1 MLGGGVWGWRGHRDA
16 TKDGEI
22 AFQAALMH
30 SWHGYIYIYTCACIY
45 VCIKCVDKMD
55 ICIYIPTRGM
65 SLRKPQSHPNT
76 LSWLWELPVSLG
88 QVTNESN
95 PASFEGGKCCSLWCH
110 RCQQRC
116 QCQQLQGCGIRRKP
130 CSRGCSCC
138 KCLFPTGSSANTW
151 CFPSVP
157 WLKHFQTFGCWR
169 NLGEFFESTG
179 FNIKICSSFHGL
191 MEPVLF
197 HLNSEPFGFFK
208 CSEVRHSPTA
218 SRHRLEA
225 PVGDVLHMYEE
236 ISVKYHWKFQVVN
249 FQNLVCKTCTF
260 VRTSLPIDWGF
271 CPESRVWELQRQIPV
286 AVDLCIARYLNF
298 FELFVQNYK
307 NKKLRNW

>member
-1 MLGGGVWGWRGHRDA
+1 
-16 TKDGEI
+16 
-22 AFQAALMH
+22 
-30 SWHGYIYIYTCACIY
+30 
-45 VCIKCVDKMD
+45 MD

-65 SLRKPQSHPNT
+65 SLRKPQSPNT
-76 LSWLWELPVSLG
+76 LSWLSRFQCRHLRPGPESTE
-88 QVTNESN
+88 VTNESN

-116 QCQQLQGCGIRRKP
+116 QCQQLQGCGIGREP

-191 MEPVLF
+191 MEPVVF

-208 CSEVRHSPTA
+208 RSEVRHSPTA

-225 PVGDVLHMYEE
+225 PVGDVLHRYEE

-260 VRTSLPIDWGF
+260 VRTSLPID
-271 CPESRVWELQRQIPV
+271 
-286 AVDLCIARYLNF
+286 
-298 FELFVQNYK
+298 
-307 NKKLRNW
+307 

>member
-1 MLGGGVWGWRGHRDA
+1 MCWQDGHLYLHTHTRDVS
-16 TKDGEI
+16 TK
-22 AFQAALMH
+22 ASKSH
-30 SWHGYIYIYTCACIY
+30 
-45 VCIKCVDKMD
+45 
-55 ICIYIPTRGM
+55 
-65 SLRKPQSHPNT
+65 SHPNT
-76 LSWLWELPVSLG
+76 LSWLWEPLPVSLG

-110 RCQQRC
+110 QCQQRC
-116 QCQQLQGCGIRRKP
+116 QWCQQLQGCGIGRKP

-169 NLGEFFESTG
+169 NLREVFESTG

-191 MEPVLF
+191 MEPVVFL
-197 HLNSEPFGFFK
+197 LNSEPFGYFK

-236 ISVKYHWKFQVVN
+236 ISVKYHWK
-249 FQNLVCKTCTF
+249 
-260 VRTSLPIDWGF
+260 W
-271 CPESRVWELQRQIPV
+271 
-286 AVDLCIARYLNF
+286 
-298 FELFVQNYK
+298 
-307 NKKLRNW
+307 

>member
-1 MLGGGVWGWRGHRDA
+1 MCALNVLTRWTFVFTYPHEGCLSENLKVIQILSVGCESR
-16 TKDGEI
+16 
-22 AFQAALMH
+22 FQCRH
-30 SWHGYIYIYTCACIY
+30 
-45 VCIKCVDKMD
+45 
-55 ICIYIPTRGM
+55 
-65 SLRKPQSHPNT
+65 LRPGP
-76 LSWLWELPVSLG
+76 E
-88 QVTNESN
+88 VTNESN

-138 KCLFPTGSSANTW
+138 QCLFPTGSSANTW

-169 NLGEFFESTG
+169 NLGEVFESTG

-191 MEPVLF
+191 MEPVVF
-197 HLNSEPFGFFK
+197 HLNSEPFGYFK

-236 ISVKYHWKFQVVN
+236 ISVKYHWK
-249 FQNLVCKTCTF
+249 
-260 VRTSLPIDWGF
+260 W
-271 CPESRVWELQRQIPV
+271 
-286 AVDLCIARYLNF
+286 
-298 FELFVQNYK
+298 
-307 NKKLRNW
+307 

>member
-30 SWHGYIYIYTCACIY
+30 SWHGYIYIYIY
-45 VCIKCVDKMD
+45 MRMYICVHSMCWQDGHL
-55 ICIYIPTRGM
+55 YLHTHTRDVSTKASKSSKYSSVGCE
-65 SLRKPQSHPNT
+65 SRFQCRHLRPGPEST
-76 LSWLWELPVSLG
+76 E
-88 QVTNESN
+88 VTNESN

-110 RCQQRC
+110 QCQQRC
-116 QCQQLQGCGIRRKP
+116 QCQQLQGCGIGRKP

-169 NLGEFFESTG
+169 NLGEVFESTG
-179 FNIKICSSFHGL
+179 FNIKIRSSFHGL
-191 MEPVLF
+191 MEPVVF
-197 HLNSEPFGFFK
+197 HLNSEPFGFFT

-225 PVGDVLHMYEE
+225 PVGDVLHRYEE
-236 ISVKYHWKFQVVN
+236 ISVKYHWKWW
-249 FQNLVCKTCTF
+249 T
-260 VRTSLPIDWGF
+260 W
-271 CPESRVWELQRQIPV
+271 
-286 AVDLCIARYLNF
+286 
-298 FELFVQNYK
+298 
-307 NKKLRNW
+307 